1 MDNLTCIACPLV
13 TCSNLDQVI
22 VNEEMRALH
31 TQNTFL
37 APKLVNSAVQLFLNL
52 SHGGFDVF
60 LGMFIIAGYK
70 TNKFKRFEIKTN
82 LLLDKTERAGP

>member
-52 SHGGFDVF
+52 SHGSFDVF
-60 LGMFIIAGYK
+60 LGMLIIASYK
-70 TNKFKRFEIKTN
+70 KKQLLRF
-82 LLLDKTERAGP
+82 